1 MLPSQIQNDVML
13 RQIGCLFETVLSSA
27 TVLALADL
35 VGLGIEVPQVLVP
48 EHPAVVDG
56 VAVGPVVVAI
66 GGVSASIV
74 LGPVFSLKLQR
85 E

>member
-1 MLPSQIQNDVML
+1 MVFC
-13 RQIGCLFETVLSSA
+13 CLKPRLVCFEGLILV
-27 TVLALADL
+27 LADL

-66 GGVSASIV
+66 AWVCAPSVVSV
-74 LGPVFSLKLQR
+74 VSLYLQR
-85 E
+85 VNN

>member
-1 MLPSQIQNDVML
+1 MF
-13 RQIGCLFETVLSSA
+13 FETVLSSS

-56 VAVGPVVVAI
+56 VAVGPVVVAV
-66 GGVSASIV
+66 GWVLASIATIV
-74 LGPVFSLKLQR
+74 VSLHLQR
-85 E
+85 VNAMEML